1 MWGLAREKMTDG
13 NKERPQETGVRDDQ
27 PTGQSLTAAED
38 DDWGPLSALPGNPLM
53 WVLILSEMLVFS
65 AFFIL
70 FAWQRAAE
78 TELFN
83 DSQQFLDPVSGGL
96 NTMILLTS
104 GLFAALAIQAIAE
117 GQLRRTRQWLGLTMV
132 LGAIFCVIKLL
143 EYAGKLSA
151 GLTPETNTFFT
162 YYYLL
167 TAFHLAH
174 VVFGL
179 GLLALACWKTSRVNV
194 TTVTAFWHMVD
205 LIWVMLY
212 PLLYLLR

>member
-1 MWGLAREKMTDG
+1 
-13 NKERPQETGVRDDQ
+13 
-27 PTGQSLTAAED
+27 
-38 DDWGPLSALPGNPLM
+38 M

-65 AFFIL
+65 AFFVL

-78 TELFN
+78 TELF
-83 DSQQFLDPVSGGL
+83 DVSQQLLDPVTGGL
-96 NTMILLTS
+96 NTMVLLTS
-104 GLFAALAIQAIAE
+104 GLFAALAIQAIADN
-117 GQLRRTRQWLGLTMV
+117 RRRRCRQWLGAAMG
-132 LGAIFCVIKLL
+132 LGGIFCVIKVL

-179 GLLALACWKTSRVNV
+179 GLLSLACWQTSRVNV
-194 TTVTAFWHMVD
+194 ETVTAFWHLVD
-205 LIWVMLY
+205 LIWVLLY